1 MEEIAMRPSW
11 LISVFIVFPVIF
23 FGLTTNGMAQDSI
36 LICNFYKG
44 AFFDLT
50 KPNIININDDKF
62 TVIFAG
68 LDSNTPTM
76 RGNVGEEKVEILQY
90 GGDVIWLAERP
101 LLGGVNVWTIFL
113 KKKVALMSKQYLLFG
128 QKITGL
134 MSIATCE

>member
-1 MEEIAMRPSW
+1 MRSSW
-11 LISVFIVFPVIF
+11 LIWVFIVFLVIF

-44 AFFDLT
+44 VLFDPAE
-50 KPNIININDDKF
+50 PNTLNINDDKF

-68 LDSNTPTM
+68 LDSNTPTI
-76 RGNVGEEKVEILQY
+76 RGNVGEEKLEILRY
-90 GGDVIWLAERP
+90 GGDVIWLAETP
-101 LLGGVNVWTIFL
+101 VLGGVNVWTIFL
-113 KKKVALMSKQYLLFG
+113 KKKAALMSKQYLLFG

>member
-1 MEEIAMRPSW
+1 MRSSW
-11 LISVFIVFPVIF
+11 LIWVFIVFLVIF

-44 AFFDLT
+44 AFLDPS
-50 KPNIININDDKF
+50 KPNTVTINDDKF

-68 LDSNTPTM
+68 LDSNTPTI
-76 RGNVGEEKVEILQY
+76 RGNVGEEKLEILRY
-90 GGDVIWLAERP
+90 GGDVIWLAETP
-101 LLGGVNVWTIFL
+101 VLGGVNVWTIFL
-113 KKKVALMSKQYLLFG
+113 KKKAALMSKQYLLFG